1 MIPGRELVANLPY
14 ILRFLTLII
23 GRELRISEEKRV
35 PKFQKKHRY
44 AGHFHTYCI
53 YNMRI
58 CDNCQGAVAFLK
70 QCRMTRGASIPSM
83 ICSGAM

>member
-44 AGHFHTYCI
+44 AGPFHTYCI

-58 CDNCQGAVAFLK
+58 CDNCQGAATFLK
-70 QCRMTRGASIPSM
+70 QCRA
-83 ICSGAM
+83 

>member
-1 MIPGRELVANLPY
+1 MALATMIIIIYMNWLQSCL
-14 ILRFLTLII
+14 LII
-23 GRELRISEEKRV
+23 VGRELRISEEKRV
-35 PKFQKKHRY
+35 SKFHKKQQVL
-44 AGHFHTYCI
+44 FILTV

-70 QCRMTRGASIPSM
+70 QCRMTRGASIPPM